1 MKPDVIAQHYPDK
14 PAAILA
20 GSAAVRD
27 FSTLALRSELIS
39 KAMANAGLM
48 PRDHVA
54 LLLENRL
61 EYFDVGW
68 AAQRTGLY
76 YTPLNWHLK
85 SEEVTH
91 VLQDSGARWLFVSA
105 ALLPLINVELCPL
118 LERVVVVDGP
128 GPDGL
133 DALLSQAPRGLLVD
147 EREGQAMYYSSGTT
161 GRPKG
166 IKRALNVSRF
176 GTTPAWEEMLTVPY
190 EIDAETVYLCPA
202 PLYHAAPLGWSMAIQ
217 RCGGTIVLMER
228 FDPLEAL
235 RLMEK
240 YGVTHVQMVPTHFVQ
255 MLKLPEA
262 QRNAFD
268 LSSLKIAVHAAA
280 PCPVEVKEQMMAWW
294 GPIIHEYYAFSEG
307 SGFTRIGPQDW
318 LTHKG
323 SVGQATMG
331 TIHILDEQGQD
342 QPTGETGVIWF
353 EGGIDFDYHNDPDR
367 TAAVHDARGRSSV
380 GDMGYLD
387 SAGYLY
393 LTDRQFHMIISG
405 GVNIYPQEVENLLV
419 MHPAVS
425 DVAVIGVPDP
435 DYGEAV
441 KAVVVTAPGVCADD
455 DLAQA
460 LMDYCR
466 ACLSHFKC
474 PKSVDFV
481 DALPRLP
488 TGKLLKRNLRQRYL

>member
-1 MKPDVIAQHYPDK
+1 
-14 PAAILA
+14 
-20 GSAAVRD
+20 
-27 FSTLALRSELIS
+27 
-39 KAMANAGLM
+39 
-48 PRDHVA
+48 
-54 LLLENRL
+54 
-61 EYFDVGW
+61 
-68 AAQRTGLY
+68 
-76 YTPLNWHLK
+76 
-85 SEEVTH
+85 
-91 VLQDSGARWLFVSA
+91 
-105 ALLPLINVELCPL
+105 
-118 LERVVVVDGP
+118 
-128 GPDGL
+128 
-133 DALLSQAPRGLLVD
+133 
-147 EREGQAMYYSSGTT
+147 
-161 GRPKG
+161 
-166 IKRALNVSRF
+166 
-176 GTTPAWEEMLTVPY
+176 
-190 EIDAETVYLCPA
+190 
-202 PLYHAAPLGWSMAIQ
+202 
-217 RCGGTIVLMER
+217 
-228 FDPLEAL
+228 
-235 RLMEK
+235 
-240 YGVTHVQMVPTHFVQ
+240 MVPTHFVQ
-255 MLKLPEA
+255 MLKMPLA
-262 QRNAFD
+262 QRDAFD
-268 LSSLKIAVHAAA
+268 LSSLKVAVHAAA

-307 SGFTRIGPQDW
+307 SGFTRIAPQDW

-488 TGKLLKRNLRQRYL
+488 TGKLLKRHLRQRYL